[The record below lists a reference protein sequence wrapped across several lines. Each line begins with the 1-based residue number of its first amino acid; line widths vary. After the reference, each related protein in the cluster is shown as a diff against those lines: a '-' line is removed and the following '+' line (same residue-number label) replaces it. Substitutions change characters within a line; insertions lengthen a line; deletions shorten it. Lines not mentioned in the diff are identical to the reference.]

1 MSTLSD
7 FTIVKL
13 KELYPNATYELNWQT
28 PEQLLIAT
36 ILAAQCTDVRVNK
49 VTATLFEKY
58 PDLEAFA
65 HADRATLEEEIKSTG
80 FYKQK
85 AESVIKTAQ
94 TIVRSFGGRVP
105 QDMNLLTSIKG
116 IARKTANVVLNCAFN
131 IPSGIIVDTHV
142 LRNAQ
147 RMGFS
152 KFKSAE
158 KIEEDLMRI
167 IPQDEWT
174 TWGPAMIL
182 HGRRVCKASKPNC
195 AACPFEDQCPK
206 IGVLS
211 GSEELDDEDSFE
223 TRSENIQAPIV
234 QAPIV
239 QAPIIQAPAIQAP
252 TVQDSHDYATLPSDW
267 AGILQHATQSA
278 SYEKLQSFL
287 ESERENQEIF
297 PSQSEVFTA
306 FHLTALDQLKV
317 VILGQDPYHD
327 VGQAHGLSFSVKKG
341 IKVPPSLVNMYK
353 ELKSDLG
360 LSAPTHGNLTDWAK
374 QGVMMLNTVLTVRAH
389 QPNSHRKQGWEKFTD
404 EVIKAISQSKS
415 HVVFI
420 LWGKPAHDKIP
431 LIDRSRHTILQGA
444 HPSPLSAHTGFF
456 GSKPYSQA
464 NEALI
469 EHGQSPIDW
478 QIH

>member
-1 MSTLSD
+1 MHKIIHQKRVFDMSTLSD
-7 FTIVKL
+7 FSIVKL

-36 ILAAQCTDVRVNK
+36 ILAAQCTDIRVNK

-94 TIVRSFGGRVP
+94 TIVREFGGRVP
-105 QDMNLLTSIKG
+105 QDMNQLTSIKG

-158 KIEEDLMRI
+158 KIEEDLMRM

-195 AACPFEDQCPK
+195 ASCPFEDQCPK
-206 IGVLS
+206 IGVSSGSS
-211 GSEELDDEDSFE
+211 GSEDLVDEDGFDAP
-223 TRSENIQAPIV
+223 SENIQAPM
-234 QAPIV
+234 
-239 QAPIIQAPAIQAP
+239 IQQAP
-252 TVQDSHDYATLPSDW
+252 TDGNDYGTLPNDW
-267 AGILQHATQSA
+267 AGILQHAIQSA

-360 LSAPTHGNLTDWAK
+360 LSTPTHGNLTDWAK

>member
-1 MSTLSD
+1 MHKIIHQKRVFDMSTLSD
-7 FTIVKL
+7 FSIVKL

-36 ILAAQCTDVRVNK
+36 ILAAQCTDIRVNK

-94 TIVRSFGGRVP
+94 TIVREFGGRVP
-105 QDMNLLTSIKG
+105 QDMNQLTSIKG

-158 KIEEDLMRI
+158 KIEEDLMRM

-195 AACPFEDQCPK
+195 ASCPFEDQCPK
-206 IGVLS
+206 IGVSSGSS
-211 GSEELDDEDSFE
+211 GSEDLVDEDGFDAP
-223 TRSENIQAPIV
+223 SENIQAPM
-234 QAPIV
+234 
-239 QAPIIQAPAIQAP
+239 IQQAP
-252 TVQDSHDYATLPSDW
+252 TDGNDYGTLPNDW
-267 AGILQHATQSA
+267 AGILQHAIQSA

-360 LSAPTHGNLTDWAK
+360 LSTPTHGNLTDWAK

-444 HPSPLSAHTGFF
+444 LFS
-456 GSKPYSQA
+456 SQ
-464 NEALI
+464 
-469 EHGQSPIDW
+469 
-478 QIH
+478 